1 MEKSDTKASNWSVKQ
16 PNEINLVLQQNAKL
30 DSPCS
35 TTSSKVL
42 SRKSQTIST
51 KSNANVAEVS
61 NRLSNIKQSSPKRK
75 KKPQIK
81 QPARSG
87 FF

>member
-16 PNEINLVLQQNAKL
+16 PNEINLVLQQNVKL